1 MSRDWR
7 QSAPAWL
14 RHIYLCTSR
23 VQYPKR
29 REGGRMSRRLSD
41 LLEGIEGDRQNF
53 RDVEVRGVA
62 CDSREVS
69 PGTIFVA
76 INGTVSDG
84 NAYIDDA
91 IRRSC
96 SAVVTEKP
104 FAASPVPVL
113 VVPCARDAVADLAV
127 RFHGDPTSKMNVV
140 GVTGTNGK
148 TTTCGILKS
157 IFEAAGQKAGLLG
170 TVQHDVGGR
179 VLPSDNTTPG
189 ADVLQRYFSEMVASG
204 CRSAVMEVSS
214 HALEQNRVRGVRFAG
229 GIFTNLTRDH
239 LDYHQTMEEYRDV
252 KGRLFEALPR
262 HAVAALN
269 VDDDVFAH
277 YARRTRARVATYGM
291 FRKAEVGGTVELG
304 TLHGTRMKISFAGEE
319 VVIHTRLVGRHNAY
333 NILGAAACAWA
344 MGFDLD
350 SIKMGVENL
359 GAVPGR
365 LEPVDAGQDFGV
377 VVDYAHTDDALRNVL
392 QYLKPLL
399 RGRLFVVFGCGGDRD
414 RDKRP
419 KMGRAAAE
427 FADQIILTSDNPRS
441 ENPMDIIREI
451 AEGIEDKTSYMID
464 PDRRGAIRL
473 AISMAKKDDLVLI
486 AGKGHETTQVFRDR
500 TSAFDDRKVAREALN
515 EMVGG
520 REF

>member
-1 MSRDWR
+1 
-7 QSAPAWL
+7 
-14 RHIYLCTSR
+14 
-23 VQYPKR
+23 
-29 REGGRMSRRLSD
+29 
-41 LLEGIEGDRQNF
+41 
-53 RDVEVRGVA
+53 
-62 CDSREVS
+62 
-69 PGTIFVA
+69 
-76 INGTVSDG
+76 
-84 NAYIDDA
+84 
-91 IRRSC
+91 
-96 SAVVTEKP
+96 
-104 FAASPVPVL
+104 
-113 VVPCARDAVADLAV
+113 
-127 RFHGDPTSKMNVV
+127 
-140 GVTGTNGK
+140 
-148 TTTCGILKS
+148 
-157 IFEAAGQKAGLLG
+157 
-170 TVQHDVGGR
+170 
-179 VLPSDNTTPG
+179 
-189 ADVLQRYFSEMVASG
+189 MVASG

-277 YARRTRARVATYGM
+277 FARRTRARVATYGM

-304 TLHGTRMKISFAGEE
+304 TLHGTRMRIRFVGEE
-319 VVIHTRLVGRHNAY
+319 MLIHTRLIGRHNAY

-350 SIKMGVENL
+350 AIKMGVENL
-359 GAVPGR
+359 AAVPGR

-427 FADQIILTSDNPRS
+427 FADQVILTSDNPRS

-451 AEGIEDKTSYMID
+451 AEGIDDKTSYMID